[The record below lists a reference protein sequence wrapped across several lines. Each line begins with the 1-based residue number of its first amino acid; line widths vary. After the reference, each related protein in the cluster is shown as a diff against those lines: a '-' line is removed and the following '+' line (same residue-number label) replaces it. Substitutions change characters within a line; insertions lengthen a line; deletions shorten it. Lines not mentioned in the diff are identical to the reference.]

1 MKKSQFLFIAL
12 ALILT
17 SCCIYGQANKEIQKN
32 KEIATKYHE
41 LNPDNIDIILTDNF
55 IGRQAKNSFTWNK
68 EDHRKYLSNG
78 ESKKDSIL
86 NQIAEGNLIATRF
99 IRTGI
104 SDGDTVSVEIMQFK
118 RFEDG
123 KIAEIW
129 EYFDP
134 RQLEIK

>member
-1 MKKSQFLFIAL
+1 MKRSQFLFIAL

-17 SCCIYGQANKEIQKN
+17 SGCIYGQGNKEMQKN

-41 LNPDNIDIILTDNF
+41 LNPDNVDIILTDNF
-55 IGRQAKNSFTWNK
+55 IGRHAKNRFTWNK

-78 ESKKDSIL
+78 DSKKDTIL
-86 NQIAEGNLIATRF
+86 NQIAEGNWVATRF
-99 IRTGI
+99 IRTEI
-104 SDGDTVSVEIMQFK
+104 SNGDTLSAEVMHFK

-134 RQLEIK
+134 RQVE